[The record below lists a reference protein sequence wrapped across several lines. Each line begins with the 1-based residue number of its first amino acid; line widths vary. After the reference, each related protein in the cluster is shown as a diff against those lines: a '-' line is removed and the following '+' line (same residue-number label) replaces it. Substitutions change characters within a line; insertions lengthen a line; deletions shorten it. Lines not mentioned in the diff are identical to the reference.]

1 MSSSPEAPFD
11 VIVCGAGHAGC
22 EAALAAARTGART
35 LLLTGNLDTVAQMSC
50 NPAIGGQAKGQ
61 IVREI
66 DALGGEMAINT
77 DLTAI
82 QFRLLNESKGPAV
95 QSPWAQCDKKAYQ
108 FRLKHTLE
116 LQPRLSLFQ
125 ATVTG
130 LLFAPASATGP
141 GGARRVVGVRT
152 NLDLEF
158 HARTV
163 VVTTGTFLRGLM
175 HIGQNKNEG
184 GRLGDFS
191 AKTLSASFL
200 EAGVE
205 LQRLKTGTPPRLLG
219 RSIDFS
225 KMEPQHGDAEPTLFA
240 FHDTR
245 DPEPLFHVE
254 HSLSSPSGGSLR
266 EERLGWQPGRDQ
278 IPCWITYT
286 TERSAQIVRDN
297 LHLSAMYSGEIE
309 GVGPRYCPSI
319 EDKFVRFAE
328 KPRHQLFL
336 EPEGRT
342 TNEFYINGLSTS
354 LPFAVQVEL
363 VRSIPGLERAELLR
377 PAYAVEYDFAP
388 PTQLFPS
395 LESRKV
401 ENLFFAGQINGTSGY
416 EEAASQ
422 GLIAG
427 VNAARKG
434 RGEAPLVIAR
444 HEAYIGVLIDDLVTK
459 GTREPYRMF
468 TSRAEHRLLF
478 NHGSAELRLQ
488 HHARACGLLSPT
500 RLGRIEAKATRIRD
514 WIQRLE
520 QARLPSSAG
529 LGVGTW
535 ADHLRR
541 AQSANPAPAGAAP
554 VAEPGDAAASK
565 GGPDGVGEGTWAL
578 LATHLPELAVL
589 SGAERAELQYRVT
602 YAGYLARE
610 QRQVARL
617 ADVEKIKIPPDL
629 DYATIRGLRAES
641 RAKLSSARPVTLGQ
655 ASRISGVNPADI
667 SVLLVALAR

>member
-1 MSSSPEAPFD
+1 MPVSSDQSYD

-95 QSPWAQCDKKAYQ
+95 QSPRAQCDKKAYQ

-116 LQPRLSLFQ
+116 LQPNLQLFQ

-130 LLFAPASATGP
+130 LIFADGP
-141 GGARRVVGVRT
+141 DGVRQVVGVRT

-158 HARTV
+158 RGRTV

-200 EAGVE
+200 EAGIE

-225 KMEPQHGDAEPTLFA
+225 KMEPQHGDPQPTLFA

-245 DPEPLFHVE
+245 DPESMFHVE
-254 HSLSSPSGGSLR
+254 HSLAAGMPSAPASLR
-266 EERLGWQPGRDQ
+266 EDRLGWMPGQ
-278 IPCWITYT
+278 AQVPCWMTYT
-286 TERSAQIVRDN
+286 TERTAQLVRDN

-319 EDKFVRFAE
+319 EDKFVRFAD
-328 KPRHQLFL
+328 KPRHLLFL
-336 EPEGRT
+336 EPEGRA

-354 LPFAVQVEL
+354 LPFAVQVEM

-395 LESRKV
+395 LESKKV

-416 EEAASQ
+416 EEAACQ

-434 RGEAPLVIAR
+434 RGEPPLLIGR

-478 NHGSAELRLQ
+478 NHGSAELRLA
-488 HHARACGLLSPT
+488 HHARACGLVSPS
-500 RLGRIEAKATRIRD
+500 RLARIDAKVARIRE
-514 WIQRLE
+514 WIERLE
-520 QARLPSSAG
+520 QARPAPGSG
-529 LGVGTW
+529 LGQGTW

-541 AQSANPAPAGAAP
+541 AQVGQGSGSPES
-554 VAEPGDAAASK
+554 VA
-565 GGPDGVGEGTWAL
+565 GGPASPPVPPEFAAL
-578 LATHLPELAVL
+578 PAAD
-589 SGAERAELQYRVT
+589 RAEILYRVT

-610 QRQVARL
+610 ERQIAKL
-617 ADVEKIKIPPDL
+617 ADVERIKIPADF
-629 DYATIRGLRAES
+629 DYTTVRGLRAES
-641 RAKLSSARPVTLGQ
+641 LAKLAAIRPVNLGQ
-655 ASRISGVNPADI
+655 ASRISGVSPADI
-667 SVLLVALAR
+667 SVLMVLLEARRAH

>member
-1 MSSSPEAPFD
+1 MSPFD

-77 DLTAI
+77 DLTGI
-82 QFRLLNESKGPAV
+82 QFRLLNESKGLAV
-95 QSPWAQCDKKAYQ
+95 QSPRAQCDKKAYQ

-116 LQPRLSLFQ
+116 LQPNLKLFQ

-130 LLFAPASATGP
+130 LLFADGTGS
-141 GGARRVVGVRT
+141 GRRVVGVRT

-158 HARTV
+158 HAKTV

-200 EAGVE
+200 EAGIE

-225 KMEPQHGDAEPTLFA
+225 RMEPQHGDAVPTLFA

-245 DPEPLFHVE
+245 DPEPMFHVE
-254 HSLSSPSGGSLR
+254 HPSVPSASGGGLVTMR
-266 EERLGWQPGRDQ
+266 EERLGWQAGQ
-278 IPCWITYT
+278 AQVPCWMTYT
-286 TERSAQIVRDN
+286 TERTAKLVRDN

-319 EDKFVRFAE
+319 EDKFVRFAD
-328 KPRHQLFL
+328 KPRHLLFL
-336 EPEGRT
+336 EPEGRA
-342 TNEFYINGLSTS
+342 TNEYYINGLSTS
-354 LPFAVQVEL
+354 LPFAVQVEM

-395 LESRKV
+395 LESRLV

-416 EEAASQ
+416 EEAACQ
-422 GLIAG
+422 GLLAG

-434 RGEAPLVIAR
+434 RGGEPLVIGR
-444 HEAYIGVLIDDLVTK
+444 HEGYMGVLVDDLVTK

-478 NHGSAELRLQ
+478 NHGSAELRLR
-488 HHARACGLLSPT
+488 HHARACGLLSAS
-500 RLGRIEAKATRIRD
+500 RLERIEAKAARIQE
-514 WIQRLE
+514 WIARLE
-520 QARLPSSAG
+520 QTRPAAGSG
-529 LGVGTW
+529 LGQGTW

-541 AQSANPAPAGAAP
+541 AHAGHGSGAGEGAAT
-554 VAEPGDAAASK
+554 SK
-565 GGPDGVGEGTWAL
+565 GE
-578 LATHLPELAVL
+578 LPLPVELAAL
-589 SGAERAELQYRVT
+589 PAAERDEVVYRVT

-610 QRQVARL
+610 ERQIARL
-617 ADVEKIKIPPDL
+617 DNVEKIKIPADF
-629 DYATIRGLRAES
+629 DFNAVKGLRTES
-641 RAKLSSARPVTLGQ
+641 LAKLLAARPVTLGQ
-655 ASRISGVNPADI
+655 AGRISGVNPADI
-667 SVLLVALAR
+667 SVLMVFLQARSRKP